1 MPYTILPHTADWMV
15 EATGK
20 TLEEAFCEAAKGAFE
35 VVIDPKL
42 VDEKISYSIDV
53 TAKRKMT
60 LLYEFIE
67 QLIILQDTKGFILHE
82 VKQMRMTQQGEE
94 FHLTCTVVGDHHKN
108 YDTHSA
114 IKSMTYSDML
124 IKEEKGKVTVRLTV
138 DI

>member
-1 MPYTILPHTADWMV
+1 MV
-15 EATGK
+15 EASGT

-35 VVIDPKL
+35 VVIPWQQVKDKL
-42 VDEKISYSIDV
+42 AFPVKIS
-53 TAKRKMT
+53 AKRLMS

-67 QLIILQDTKGFILHE
+67 QIIILQDTKGFLLHAVHNMTIL
-82 VKQMRMTQQGEE
+82 QQGDE
-94 FHLTCTVVGDHHKN
+94 FHLTCTLVGDKGEE

-124 IKEEKGKVTVRLTV
+124 IKEEKGKVTIRLTV